1 MQLIFDFPV
10 KPNYTFA
17 TFVTCRGNDVAVNFA
32 RRVMDP
38 VSGENLLFLHGPEGS
53 GKTHLLTAIGNAVG
67 DRDGWDVPVF
77 PVQSL
82 TPGSLESIGEQA
94 RHLPLLLLDDLHLIR
109 DDDRVRI
116 AIWQLFNDFYT
127 SGRKIVVTAA
137 APPKEL
143 PHLDGHLVSRLLWGL
158 VARLDIS
165 DDDSRRMIMGKLAA
179 DRQIVLPAEVID
191 YLLIH
196 VQRDIPAL
204 TAALEQIKRLS
215 FATQRKISL
224 KLAREALSQRSAEP
238 GPAGAQ

>member
-10 KPNYTFA
+10 KPNYTF
-17 TFVTCRGNDVAVNFA
+17 TNFVTCSGNRVAVNFA

-53 GKTHLLTAIGNAVG
+53 GKTHLLTAIGNAIG
-67 DRDGWDVPVF
+67 ERDGSNVPVF
-77 PVQSL
+77 PVQNL
-82 TPGSLESIGEQA
+82 TPVSLEKSVEET
-94 RHLPLLLLDDLHLIR
+94 RELPLLLLDDLHLIR

-116 AIWQLFNDFYT
+116 ALWQLFNDFYS
-127 SGRKIVVTAA
+127 SGRKIVVTAS
-137 APPKEL
+137 APPKEI
-143 PHLDGHLVSRLLWGL
+143 PALDSHLVSRLLWGL

-165 DDDSRRMIMGKLAA
+165 DDDSRRMIMAKLAA

-191 YLLIH
+191 YLLLH

-204 TAALEQIKRLS
+204 TLALEQIKRLS

-224 KLAREALSQRSAEP
+224 KLAREALTR
-238 GPAGAQ
+238 GTGLF

>member
-17 TFVTCRGNDVAVNFA
+17 NFVTCRGNEVAITFA
-32 RRVMDP
+32 KRVMDP

-53 GKTHLLTAIGNAVG
+53 GKTHLLTAISHATETATGVS
-67 DRDGWDVPVF
+67 VPAL

-82 TPGSLESIGEQA
+82 TTVELERLGDIT
-94 RHLPLLLLDDLHLIR
+94 RNLPLLLLDDLHLIR
-109 DDDRVRI
+109 DDDRVRV
-116 AIWQLFNDFYT
+116 AIWQLFNDFYS
-127 SGRKIVVTAA
+127 SGRKIVVTAT

-158 VARLDIS
+158 VAKMDIS
-165 DDDSRRMIMGKLAA
+165 DDDSRRMIMNKLAA

-191 YLLIH
+191 YLLLH

-204 TAALEQIKRLS
+204 TSALEQIKRLS
-215 FATQRKISL
+215 FATQRKITL
-224 KLAREALSQRSAEP
+224 KLAREALTR
-238 GPAGAQ
+238 GDGLF